1 MYACVCVTVCVCL
14 CTCKWYIARMLS
26 YMCGRDIIW
35 SAKYCSM
42 WCAGIIGGCLS
53 GTRVVVFSVGQFQ
66 IHKVMFV
73 FSPHNHPSEF
83 SFAYLLDAYCIF
95 THTYMYMYIHY

>member
-1 MYACVCVTVCVCL
+1 MSVSECECIGVCVCVCHCVCVSL
-14 CTCKWYIARMLS
+14 YVQMVARMLS

-42 WCAGIIGGCLS
+42 WCAGIIGGCLW

-66 IHKVMFV
+66 THKVMFV

-83 SFAYLLDAYCIF
+83 F
-95 THTYMYMYIHY
+95 